1 VPFGVI
7 NQLTIMMLSYIV
19 NEDILAPSRWI
30 GQTGVY
36 IARRIKFIAQRGG
49 GETVSIFRKQN

>member
-36 IARRIKFIAQRGG
+36 IARRIKFIAQRGRRG
-49 GETVSIFRKQN
+49 DNNIFRKQN